1 MVPVAAREF
10 DRVWIYYPRGVR
22 TGGPEALHQLC
33 DSLRE
38 QGQEAFL
45 VPWPK
50 TLSSERVPA
59 YRTYNAPEVMRPK
72 VGELDAVV
80 LPESWSAS
88 THQWRN
94 ATVFRWWL
102 SVDNSYPFRAEMT
115 WRSRKV
121 TLTRRRSP
129 TLVAAVAAELALR
142 PATVHRYRSH
152 RHLAQSHYAADFVRT
167 RLREVAA
174 PVSDYVT
181 VPLRDT
187 PNVIKHRP
195 VISFNAAKSGRQIER
210 VQLQASQ
217 DIEWLPIGG
226 MQPEEVAAALSRS
239 HVHLDLGRQPGKDRM
254 PREAALSGAI
264 TLIAGTGAGADP
276 VDFPLPE
283 EHRISLTGDLAT
295 NAAEVLAFVLDDL
308 PGHHLRQR
316 DFRLRLVQERAVF
329 NAEVHSAFLGA
340 RSPHDS

>member
-1 MVPVAAREF
+1 MVPVAGRKF

-45 VPWPK
+45 VPWPT
-50 TLSSERVPA
+50 TLTSERVPA
-59 YRTYNAPEVMRPK
+59 YRTYDAPEVVRPK

-80 LPESWSAS
+80 LPESSSAN

-129 TLVAAVAAELALR
+129 TLVAAVAAEFALR
-142 PATVHRYRSH
+142 PALLHRFQSH
-152 RHLAQSHYAADFVRT
+152 KHLAQSHYAAEFVRT
-167 RLREVAA
+167 RFREVAA

-181 VPLRDT
+181 VPLCDE
-187 PNVIKHRP
+187 PNVVKHRP
-195 VISFNAAKSGRQIER
+195 VVSYNAAKSGRQIER
-210 VQLQASQ
+210 VRLQTSQ

-226 MQPEEVAAALSRS
+226 MQPGEVEAALSRS

-264 TLIAGTGAGADP
+264 TLIAGTGAGADR

-283 EHRISLTGDLAT
+283 EHRIPLIGSLAT
-295 NAAEVLAFVLDDL
+295 NAAEVLANVLDDL

-316 DFRLRLVQERAVF
+316 DFRLRLAQERTVF
-329 NAEVHSAFLGA
+329 NAEVQRAFLGGEVA
-340 RSPHDS
+340 S